1 MKISAVIILVF
12 VLAAC
17 TSVPQEFNSAYQL
30 SKELASRQAY
40 DAVLAEENSYSE
52 FKHDFHSDA
61 IPHYFTNDPGNSSVW
76 ISSDN
81 SVALKFQASEPS
93 YVSRKLS
100 PSDRHNQ
107 QKAFYLLV
115 ELCVKN
121 FSTSCFYSRLLKDID
136 SGKYM
141 IADNI
146 DSIESEAPFIE
157 TGRSNNVITF
167 SQAAIGLSATTV
179 KMTIDESVLRIEC
192 SSACFHTALGGWGG
206 WVFNRVSL
214 DEFIAFNKETEKYL
228 AVYKEILK
236 QQKKK
241 DAQARN
247 EILGALSQ
255 GLTIAASAY
264 SEALAESQAMEN
276 SLHAA
281 RAQGITTNQ
290 QHNDARQQAESQ
302 QIVTTPSPG
311 QAHQLA
317 NTATN
322 DMATRRS
329 KESPMLARQS
339 GGLAN
344 TAWGRASGASSSSA
358 AHQVTTPN
366 NSADNNAQVSKLNAY
381 PEAIIACTR
390 PDAAGRFRCGTPV
403 GVISGGPN
411 STDWSTPEHVAAWAT
426 ASCPD
431 ARRLNSTTHVVWGC
445 GFGATNNSNS
455 IDRSDGVDVQGRN
468 TYFCYP
474 KQTSCRRTSP

>member
-1 MKISAVIILVF
+1 MKISAAMLLVF
-12 VLAAC
+12 VLSAC
-17 TSVPQEFNSAYQL
+17 TSVPQEFYSAYQL
-30 SKELASRQAY
+30 SKELGNMQAY
-40 DAVLAEENSYSE
+40 DAMLTEEDGYSE

-61 IPHYFTNDPGNSSVW
+61 IPHYYTKDLGNSSVW

-93 YVSRKLS
+93 RVSRKLP
-100 PSDRHNQ
+100 PSDRHSQ

-115 ELCVKN
+115 QLCVKN
-121 FSTSCFYSRLLKDID
+121 FSTSCSYSRLLKDKD

-141 IADNI
+141 IADYI
-146 DSIESEAPFIE
+146 ETIESEDPFIE
-157 TGRSNNVITF
+157 TGRSNNTITF
-167 SQAAIGLSATTV
+167 SHAAIGLSARTV

-192 SSACFHTALGGWGG
+192 SSACFHPALGGWGG
-206 WVFNRVSL
+206 WVFNRVSF
-214 DEFIAFNKETEKYL
+214 DEFVAFNKETEKYL

-236 QQKKK
+236 QQNKK

-264 SEALAESQAMEN
+264 SEALAESQALEN
-276 SLHAA
+276 SLYAA
-281 RAQGITTNQ
+281 RVQSITTDQ
-290 QHNDARQQAESQ
+290 RHNDARQQADSQ
-302 QIVTTPSPG
+302 QIVATPLPD

-317 NTATN
+317 NNVTN
-322 DMATRRS
+322 DVANRRS

-344 TAWGRASGASSSSA
+344 TAWGRASGAGSSSA

-366 NSADNNAQVSKLNAY
+366 NSADNNEQVSKFKAY

-390 PDAAGRFRCGTPV
+390 PDTAGRFRCGTPV

-411 STDWSTPEHVAAWAT
+411 STDWSTPEQVAAWAT